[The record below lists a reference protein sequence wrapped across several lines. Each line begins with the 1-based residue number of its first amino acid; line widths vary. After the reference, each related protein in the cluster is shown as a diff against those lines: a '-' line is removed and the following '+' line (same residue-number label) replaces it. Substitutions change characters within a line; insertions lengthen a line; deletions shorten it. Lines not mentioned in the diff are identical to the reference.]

1 MQEYGG
7 DLGHGVLSR
16 RAVSIES
23 RRVKKKKK
31 NTVWRR
37 RRSID
42 DAQRNTEKLLL
53 FFFFIFERFDAIPT
67 PIR

>member
-23 RRVKKKKK
+23 RRVKKKKEH
-31 NTVWRR
+31 
-37 RRSID
+37 SL
-42 DAQRNTEKLLL
+42 ATEAVY
-53 FFFFIFERFDAIPT
+53 R
-67 PIR
+67 

>member
-31 NTVWRR
+31 EH
-37 RRSID
+37 SL
-42 DAQRNTEKLLL
+42 ATEAVY
-53 FFFFIFERFDAIPT
+53 R
-67 PIR
+67 